1 MQSFPL
7 DYLPDRG
14 VPPGLSAAAVGNNG
28 RLALYHNS
36 SGPPPAPRHIST
48 GRLGGPS
55 HAHCANCG
63 SGQAL
68 PAHHSHHH
76 HHHQRQQRAA
86 PDVPKRTVS
95 RLTSLDVGESSELY
109 PARSTAGSGEQ
120 LQLLQLAGRHSEQQ
134 SRAGSNQ
141 SSPRSDTQYIPL
153 LTGNRVWL
161 HTFCAFGLV
170 LESVPK
176 Y

>member
-14 VPPGLSAAAVGNNG
+14 TSSGSAAGGG
-28 RLALYHNS
+28 RLTLPVYHS
-36 SGPPPAPRHIST
+36 SGSGPPAPRHIST

-55 HAHCANCG
+55 HAHCVNCG

-76 HHHQRQQRAA
+76 HYHARGSSNNSSGSNDRRRRAA
-86 PDVPKRTVS
+86 PDVPKRTLS

-109 PARSTAGSGEQ
+109 PARSSSEQ
-120 LQLLQLAGRHSEQQ
+120 LLQQQQLLQLASRHGEQQQLLQLSGRLSEQQ
-134 SRAGSNQ
+134 QSRTSSSQ
-141 SSPRSDTQYIPL
+141 SSPR
-153 LTGNRVWL
+153 
-161 HTFCAFGLV
+161 
-170 LESVPK
+170 
-176 Y
+176 